1 MEFAFSAAR
10 WVVGKALAPVADGLL
25 EAWAASENLGA
36 EVDGLMTELQYA
48 QAMLNNTRGR
58 DIDNP
63 ALNDLLLKLRLLAYD
78 ADDVLDELEYFRIQD
93 ELDGTYHAAKEHARG
108 CAHDILLN
116 ARHTARHV
124 SNKFKL
130 CSGSPDAASRGA
142 PDKQGDGAEG
152 QGCLSGV
159 LCSCGGRPVSSSPP
173 SPTNQG
179 DKKVGADAGCMPKVT
194 SAARNTANAVGK
206 RLPCCSSLF
215 VDGDARADVLEDP
228 NMPGRRGRR
237 FLCGAW
243 PSTVPQRRQTVQ
255 IPPKLKFD
263 RVDISTRMTEIIKK
277 LKPICAKVS
286 TVLNLELLGSKGT
299 TTASLER
306 PTTTEEI
313 TEPKLYGRETEQKS
327 VVDSITHG
335 ECFANELTV
344 LPIVGPGGIGK
355 TTFTQHVYQEV
366 RSHFQVT
373 VWICVSLDFNANR
386 LVQEAVKKIP
396 EVKDEKK
403 SGSDQELI
411 EQRLKGKRFLLVL
424 DDIWKC
430 HEDDWGKLLAPFRK
444 GGGKGN
450 MVIVTTRM
458 SDVAKMVKMGGSQ
471 IELDRLGAKDFRNFF
486 DACVS
491 TKHESWS
498 DHPELHEI
506 GEKIM
511 VKLKCSPLAAKTVG
525 RLLRKQLTL
534 EHWRRVLES
543 KEWELQ
549 TSDNDIMPALKISY
563 DYLPLNLKQCF
574 SYCALFPE
582 DYEFDSKELIHFWIG
597 LDVLHL
603 GDWSIRIED
612 VGKSYLTDLVNYGFF
627 KKNENDN
634 GFHSYVIHD
643 LLHELATKVSRYDC
657 LSIQISKVRSVQI
670 PASVRHLSI
679 IVDNKDV
686 EDRITYEDYKK
697 DLGALDKRLQ
707 IETMRTLMLFGE
719 NVESFSKTFGSL
731 FKQARSLRTI
741 FLSGTTNIVEMLQN
755 FSRLVHLRYLR
766 IKRSS
771 HHVLET
777 GLPGTI
783 SRLYHLKILDIE
795 VPWGCSIPS
804 RYLSNLVNVQHLLV
818 HGNNNLHSDILN
830 VGNLKLLRELRR
842 FKARKENNGFEL
854 KQLAQ
859 LLELEVLGVYNLE
872 KVKVKEEADAIK
884 LVQKHHLQELT
895 LDWDINRSNKDPA
908 GEENILE
915 SLRPHSNLYKLSITG
930 HAGDSCPSWLGM
942 NLSVKTLESLQL
954 TNVSWKK
961 FPPLGELWFVDE
973 QGVECLSSI
982 PEQSFK
988 NLKMLELE
996 SVPKLTKWVG
1006 NGPSNLF
1013 SHLEVLIIKDCPELM
1028 ELPFSHPAGHE
1039 QEDEANMAWFPKL
1052 EELKITDCPK
1062 LSSLPCV
1069 PWSRSTRSAKIAKV
1083 GSGIEELTFTG
1094 YSGSEHELHIRG
1106 NDAVDSNFWRMVAF
1120 HALSKLELLWVTRC
1134 PPLSLV
1140 HLEKLSSLKRLWIDD
1155 IGDAF
1160 CSAEGDGHAGYQ
1172 FPVEYVRIG
1181 QYGASGQRLT
1191 RLLSYFPNL
1200 LSFDMAKCEKLTGL
1214 GVMGMQKRIE
1224 ALPEPEVEDAQVGQ
1238 HEQQGTRAEEEIAEA
1253 AATTSEGLL
1262 LLPPQLQNLWIDD
1275 CQNLVLCPP
1284 VLLEDAGRTGG
1295 GGLQGLTSLTSLSI
1309 WRCPM
1314 FFSSSPCFPF
1324 PTSLEDLSLSGV
1336 EGMETL
1342 LPLSNLTSLSDLS
1355 IQECGDLRGEG
1366 LRPLLAQGRLATL
1379 IVYKTPNFF
1388 AGFEPSPLHEQELP
1402 SSSSK
1407 LQEFQTDDIAGVLA
1421 GPICTLLSSSLT
1433 ELRFCWDKQVERFTK
1448 GQEEALQLL
1457 TSLERIR
1464 FWSCGK
1470 LQCLPAGLHGLPN
1483 LKLLEIYYCPVI
1495 RVRNLGS

>member
-78 ADDVLDELEYFRIQD
+78 ADDVLDELDYFRIQD
-93 ELDGTYHAAKEHARG
+93 ELDGTYHAANEHAKG
-108 CAHDILLN
+108 CAHGILLN

-124 SNKFKL
+124 AHKL
-130 CSGSPDAASRGA
+130 KLSSGSPGASRGA
-142 PDKQGDGAEG
+142 PDKQDDEG
-152 QGCLSGV
+152 ERQGRLSGV

-206 RLPCCSSLF
+206 GLPCCSSLF

-228 NMPGRRGRR
+228 NMLPGRRGRR
-237 FLCGAW
+237 FLSCGAW

-286 TVLNLELLGSKGT
+286 TVLNLELLGSKG
-299 TTASLER
+299 
-306 PTTTEEI
+306 
-313 TEPKLYGRETEQKS
+313 
-327 VVDSITHG
+327 
-335 ECFANELTV
+335 
-344 LPIVGPGGIGK
+344 
-355 TTFTQHVYQEV
+355 
-366 RSHFQVT
+366 
-373 VWICVSLDFNANR
+373 
-386 LVQEAVKKIP
+386 
-396 EVKDEKK
+396 
-403 SGSDQELI
+403 
-411 EQRLKGKRFLLVL
+411 
-424 DDIWKC
+424 
-430 HEDDWGKLLAPFRK
+430 
-444 GGGKGN
+444 
-450 MVIVTTRM
+450 
-458 SDVAKMVKMGGSQ
+458 
-471 IELDRLGAKDFRNFF
+471 LG
-486 DACVS
+486 
-491 TKHESWS
+491 
-498 DHPELHEI
+498 
-506 GEKIM
+506 
-511 VKLKCSPLAAKTVG
+511 
-525 RLLRKQLTL
+525 
-534 EHWRRVLES
+534 
-543 KEWELQ
+543 
-549 TSDNDIMPALKISY
+549 
-563 DYLPLNLKQCF
+563 
-574 SYCALFPE
+574 
-582 DYEFDSKELIHFWIG
+582 
-597 LDVLHL
+597 VLHL
-603 GDWSIRIED
+603 GEQSIRIED

-627 KKNENDN
+627 KKNEKDN

-643 LLHELATKVSRYDC
+643 LLHELAVKVSRYDC

-670 PASVRHLSI
+670 PVSVRHLSI

-686 EDRITYEDYKK
+686 EDRIIYEDYKK
-697 DLGALDKRLQ
+697 DLGAHDKRLQ

-741 FLSGTTNIVEMLQN
+741 FLSGATNIVENMLQN
-755 FSRLVHLRYLR
+755 FSKLVHLRYLR
-766 IKRSS
+766 IKDKTS
-771 HHVLET
+771 
-777 GLPGTI
+777 LPGTI

-795 VPWGCSIPS
+795 DPWGCSIVYSIKIFKQP
-804 RYLSNLVNVQHLLV
+804 Q
-818 HGNNNLHSDILN
+818 
-830 VGNLKLLRELRR
+830 LRR
-842 FKARKENNGFEL
+842 FKAKKENNGFEL

-859 LLELEVLGVYNLE
+859 LLELEVLGIYNLE

-884 LVQKHHLQELT
+884 LIQKHHLQDLILE
-895 LDWDINRSNKDPA
+895 WDIDRSNKDPV

-942 NLSVKTLESLQL
+942 NLLVKTLESLQL

-973 QGVECLSSI
+973 HGEECLSYI

-988 NLKMLELE
+988 NLKRLELE
-996 SVPKLTKWVG
+996 SVLKLTKWVG
-1006 NGPSNLF
+1006 NGPSDLF
-1013 SHLEVLIIKDCPELM
+1013 SHLEVLIIKYCPELM

-1052 EELKITDCPK
+1052 EQLEITDCPK

-1069 PWSRSTRSAKIAKV
+1069 PWSSSTRSAAIEKV
-1083 GSGIEELTFTG
+1083 GSGIEELNFRG
-1094 YSGSEHELHIRG
+1094 YSGSGHWLHIRG
-1106 NDAVDSNFWRMVAF
+1106 NDAVDSNFWRVVAF
-1120 HALSKLELLWVTRC
+1120 HKLSKLEKLQVTKC

-1140 HLEKLSSLKRLWIDD
+1140 HLEKLSSLKSLWIDD

-1160 CSAEGDGHAGYQ
+1160 CSAEGDGHARYQQ
-1172 FPVEYVRIG
+1172 FPVEDLRIE

-1200 LSFDMAKCEKLTGL
+1200 HSLNMSKCEKLTGL
-1214 GVMGMQKRIE
+1214 GVVSLQKRIE
-1224 ALPEPEVEDAQVGQ
+1224 ALLGPQSISVNEVEAQVGQ
-1238 HEQQGTRAEEEIAEA
+1238 HEQQGTRAEEEIAA
-1253 AATTSEGLL
+1253 AATSEGVL
-1262 LLPPQLQNLWIDD
+1262 LLPPQLQELWISD

-1284 VLLEDAGRTGG
+1284 GLLEDAGRTGG
-1295 GGLQGLTSLTSLSI
+1295 GGLQGLTSLRSLGI
-1309 WRCPM
+1309 DGCPR
-1314 FFSSSPCFPF
+1314 FLSSYSPSSSRPCFPF
-1324 PTSLEDLSLSGV
+1324 PTSLERLSLGGV
-1336 EGMETL
+1336 EGL
-1342 LPLSNLTSLSDLS
+1342 LPLSNLTSLADLS
-1355 IQECGDLRGEG
+1355 IWECGNLRCEG
-1366 LRPLLAQGRLATL
+1366 LQPLLAKGRLTEL
-1379 IVYKTPNFF
+1379 TIRKSPNFF
-1388 AGFEPSPLHEQELP
+1388 AGSEPSPPHEQEFS

-1407 LQEFQTDDIAGVLA
+1407 LQKLDTDDVASVLV

-1433 ELRFCWDKQVERFTK
+1433 ELDFSWDKEVERFTK

-1457 TSLERIR
+1457 TSLERIT
-1464 FWSCGK
+1464 FWSCDK
-1470 LQCLPAGLHGLPN
+1470 LHEELRRQCRKFVGT
-1483 LKLLEIYYCPVI
+1483 IPV
-1495 RVRNLGS
+1495 VRA